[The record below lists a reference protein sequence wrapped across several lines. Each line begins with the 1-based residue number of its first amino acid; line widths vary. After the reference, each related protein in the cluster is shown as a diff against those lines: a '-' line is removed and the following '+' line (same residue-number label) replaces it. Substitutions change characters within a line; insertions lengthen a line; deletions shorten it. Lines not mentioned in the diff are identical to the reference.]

1 MSKVSIITLL
11 NQQGEFAE
19 SQLKE
24 DSTHFLID
32 KRSSHIRVGSME
44 KKSSKN
50 KPKPFLILKP
60 GA

>member
-44 KKSSKN
+44 KKVRKTNRSL
-50 KPKPFLILKP
+50 F
-60 GA
+60 